1 MIVMRTIVLDA
12 GHGYVSEN
20 KYDPGA
26 VNKNLNLTEA
36 ELNEK
41 YVLAIKHFLS
51 FDKNNKVIIVPK
63 PKTVLERRRYA
74 EQLKPNCFL
83 SIHMNA
89 SFDTKKRG
97 YEIWYRYNYDF
108 SKAIYTEMHEVMKEQ
123 SIGRGLRRDL
133 DYGRR
138 LGILSTPISIPT
150 CLIEVGFITN
160 DEEASWLN
168 QRETRVVIA
177 QAIAKGITK
186 YLESK
191 ETKNENE
198 VV

>member
-1 MIVMRTIVLDA
+1 MRTIVLDA
-12 GHGYVSEN
+12 GHGDISERN
-20 KYDPGA
+20 YDPGA
-26 VNKNLNLTEA
+26 LNKNLNLTEA

-51 FDKNNKVIIVPK
+51 LDKNNKVIIVPK
-63 PKTVLERRRYA
+63 PSTVLERRRYVQ
-74 EQLKPNCFL
+74 ELKPNCFL

-89 SFDTKKRG
+89 SFDIKKRG

-108 SKAIYTEMHEVMKEQ
+108 CKTIYTEMHEVMKEH

-138 LGILSTPISIPT
+138 LGILATPINIPT
-150 CLIEVGFITN
+150 CLVEVGFITN
-160 DEEASWLN
+160 DEEASWLSK
-168 QRETRVVIA
+168 RETRVVIA

-191 ETKNENE
+191 ETKNNSGN
-198 VV
+198 V